1 MNEHVSVVALYHF
14 VSIEKPYLIK
24 AKLGDWVVDRDL
36 KGTLIIAPEGV
47 NGTLSGHPGSV
58 GRFCHPAVF
67 VSGVD
72 TIATK
77 WSATEHRFGKL
88 KFPLK
93 DEVVTMGLPKPDPL
107 EIVGTYVSQD
117 WNALN

>member
-47 NGTLSGHPGSV
+47 NGTLSGSSEVLEG
-58 GRFCHPAVF
+58 F
-67 VSGVD
+67 VTRLSSLLGVD

-77 WSATEHRFGKL
+77 WSR
-88 KFPLK
+88 
-93 DEVVTMGLPKPDPL
+93 
-107 EIVGTYVSQD
+107 Y
-117 WNALN
+117 